1 MITRRTLISTAAAPA
16 LLSGA
21 PARRPNVIVIMTD
34 DQGYGDLSLH
44 GNPHLKTPNLDRI
57 GREGVQF
64 SRFHCSPVCSPT
76 RASLMTGRYNYRTG
90 VVDTYLGRSMMH
102 PDEVTLPECL
112 RLAGYRTGIFGK
124 WHLGDNY
131 PMRAMDQG
139 FTETLTMRGGGLA
152 QPSSPPGTGYFNP
165 PLEHDGRPL
174 NGRGYCTDIFFDAAQ
189 GFIEQNRKNP
199 FFAYI
204 PCNAPHTPLEIGDEW
219 VAPYRGTGLD
229 EMTAKIYGMIANVDH
244 NTGRLLDR
252 LRELELERDTLVV
265 FLTDN
270 GPQQRR
276 FNANLRGLKGSV
288 YEGGIRVP
296 CFLRWPGHIGAGT
309 TDSRISAHIDLM
321 PTILDACGVALPQL
335 PVGRGIDGMSLLK
348 PAKER
353 SLLFQWHRGD
363 VPQPFRNCAVLTDR
377 WKLIGTDKQTPELY
391 DLQADPAES
400 HDLAAQQPQLT
411 AWLRGYY
418 EAWFWD
424 VARDHGYA
432 PPRIALGTR
441 HENPVLLTRQDWRG
455 PAASWDATGV
465 GHYEVDVRT
474 AGNFQV
480 TLRFP
485 ALAAAGTAE
494 VEFGASVWKMPVAVG
509 ASEAVFE
516 KVPLPSGP
524 GRIEGRLSSGG
535 LTLGAHYMQVLHR

>member
-1 MITRRTLISTAAAPA
+1 MTRRTLISTATAPA
-16 LLSGA
+16 LLAGA
-21 PARRPNVIVIMTD
+21 PARRPNVIIIMTD

-64 SRFHCSPVCSPT
+64 SRFHSSPVCSPT

-90 VVDTYLGRSMMH
+90 IVDTYLGRSLMY

-131 PMRAMDQG
+131 PMRAMDKG
-139 FTETLTMRGGGLA
+139 FQEALTIRGGGLA
-152 QPSSPPGTGYFNP
+152 QPSSPPGTGYFDP

-174 NGRGYCTDIFFDAAQ
+174 TGRGYCTDIFFDAAH
-189 GFIEQNRKNP
+189 GFIERNRRNP

-204 PCNAPHTPLEIGDEW
+204 ACNAPHTPLEIGEEW
-219 VAPYRGTGLD
+219 VAPYRQAGLD
-229 EMTAKIYGMIANVDH
+229 DTTAKIYGMVANVDQ
-244 NTGRLLDR
+244 NAGRLLGR
-252 LRELELERDTLVV
+252 LKELDLERDTLVV

-276 FNANLRGLKGSV
+276 FNANMRGLKGTV

-296 CFLRWPGHIGAGT
+296 CFLRWPGRIQAGT
-309 TDSRISAHIDLM
+309 TDARISAHIDLM

-335 PVGRGIDGMSLLK
+335 AKGRKIDGLSLLQ

-353 SLLFQWHRGD
+353 SLFFQWHRGGE
-363 VPQPFRNCAVLTDR
+363 PQPFRDCAVLTER
-377 WKLIGTDKQTPELY
+377 WKLIGTAKQTPQLY

-400 HDLAAQQPQLT
+400 RDLAAQEPEVT
-411 AWLRGYY
+411 ARLRRSYD
-418 EAWFWD
+418 EWFAD
-424 VARDHGYA
+424 VRRDHGYA
-432 PPRIALGTR
+432 PPRIALGAR
-441 HENPVLLTRQDWRG
+441 EENPVLLTRQDWRG
-455 PAASWDATGV
+455 PAASWDADGL
-465 GHYEVDVRT
+465 GHYEVDVRR
-474 AGNFQV
+474 AGVFQII
-480 TLRFP
+480 LRFP
-485 ALAAAGTAE
+485 ALGAAGAAE
-494 VEFGASVWKMPVAVG
+494 IEFGTAMWNSDLPAG

-516 KVPLPSGP
+516 AVPLPAGP
-524 GRIEGRLSSGG
+524 GRIEGRLRSGG
-535 LTLGAHYMQVLHR
+535 RTFGAHYMQILRR